1 MENYVQGIINDV
13 AQKQDLFAK
22 QANPL
27 NEITG
32 DELEED
38 LVNKIF
44 GDFCVGK

>member
-1 MENYVQGIINDV
+1 MLLS
-13 AQKQDLFAK
+13 ALRA
-22 QANPL
+22 L